1 MHTSFPGLTIPEVIE
16 IALAA
21 VMVTTGLVFLIHR
34 IRGTQLRKRF
44 GEKEYERAVAE
55 RAGRMRAEAQR
66 EVQCAKTLHLRTLSP
81 GECHRFERA
90 WDTVE
95 AHFARRPAG
104 AIAEADQLLN
114 DVMARRGYPVADF
127 ERQAAK
133 IPDHPVVTRH
143 YPLAHAIAVRYR
155 NGQTTTMDD
164 LRRAMIHYRTLFEDL
179 VGGQIS
185 AFAAQFDY
193 IPRPTYR
200 A

>member
-1 MHTSFPGLTIPEVIE
+1 MNTSFPGLTIPQVIE

-21 VMVTTGLVFLIHR
+21 TMIVMGVVILIHK
-34 IRGTQLRKRF
+34 IRRSRLRRRF

-55 RAGRMRAEAQR
+55 RAGRMRAEAQG
-66 EVQCAKTLHLRTLSP
+66 EEQSVKTLHLRTLSA

-95 AHFARRPAG
+95 AHFANRPAR

-127 ERQAAK
+127 ERQAPE
-133 IPDHPVVTRH
+133 ISDHPVVTRH

-179 VGGQIS
+179 VGGQVS

-193 IPRPTYR
+193 IPRPTFR